1 PIEVWKVD
9 RDWVEHSVTY
19 ANKPLRT
26 ELFTKDIVINK
37 EQRYIEFDVLEYAQS
52 VVMGD
57 EFNFGFELKATT
69 FGAESSNFFT
79 KESSKPPQL
88 IVTYYDPRIWN
99 TGESV
104 LESTLFAYGV
114 GNSDLEG

>member
-1 PIEVWKVD
+1 IKPSFDSFTSTTVFEKAKIRIYYTSNIGNNPIEVWKVD

-79 KESSKPPQL
+79 K
-88 IVTYYDPRIWN
+88 
-99 TGESV
+99 
-104 LESTLFAYGV
+104 
-114 GNSDLEG
+114 